1 MGINVSG
8 ALAGLTIK
16 KHMCS
21 KTNAKDKWGNSCK
34 IKKIVFKVKK
44 KQPLRLRQKQSKDN
58 YQEKAGTT
66 NKYELM
72 TNIASKHANYDEITT
87 LSPTRPFKRSVCL
100 VLRGTGMEASSLQ
113 IYCLCSKRLS
123 PSLSPNTRKPKS
135 C

>member
-44 KQPLRLRQKQSKDN
+44 KKTPKAPTETVKGQLPGKSRN
-58 YQEKAGTT
+58 YE
-66 NKYELM
+66 
-72 TNIASKHANYDEITT
+72 
-87 LSPTRPFKRSVCL
+87 
-100 VLRGTGMEASSLQ
+100 
-113 IYCLCSKRLS
+113 
-123 PSLSPNTRKPKS
+123 
-135 C
+135 